1 MKYTLEKV
9 ANVLVK
15 YPGTKDDDRLLC
27 VYYWHE
33 ELIEQGKSPSNMDT
47 PDFFLM
53 YTYGGLT
60 EAQTITRLRRKLQ
73 MEVPELRGAKWKAK
87 QEKQEKVKKDLG
99 YVTNKL

>member
-1 MKYTLEKV
+1 L
-9 ANVLVK
+9 K
-15 YPGTKDDDRLLC
+15 YPATKDDDRQLC

-33 ELIEQGKSPSNMDT
+33 ELIEQGKDPSKMDI

-60 EAQTITRLRRKLQ
+60 DAQTITRCVGSYKWNAHNL
-73 MEVPELRGAKWKAK
+73 EVSGGK
-87 QEKQEKVKKDLG
+87 QNKQNQEKVKKDLG